1 MSTLYLIAL
10 GAVGVAIFA
19 TLIDAVLSVSRKQTW
34 PTRSPILMLVATP
47 ERRKGNQPFV
57 GVDRRAQ
64 NVQAS
69 PAEQER
75 LTA

>member
-1 MSTLYLIAL
+1 LI
-10 GAVGVAIFA
+10 
-19 TLIDAVLSVSRKQTW
+19 
-34 PTRSPILMLVATP
+34 LVATP

-75 LTA
+75 STA